1 MGFAYISVA
10 DKDGVTM
17 KDIRKSIEDNYL
29 TFIAAAAGAVTLIA
43 CAVWALTYFVKKVK
57 NNSGSEKA

>member
-1 MGFAYISVA
+1 
-10 DKDGVTM
+10 M

-43 CAVWALTYFVKKVK
+43 CAVWAVTYFVKKVK
-57 NNSGSEKA
+57 NSSSPENA